1 MIFVT
6 FVQMS
11 FRRDGKLFILV
22 RMYSLFRQDSCLF
35 IWRMTSQSVTR
46 EFGLMSRIIV
56 ITRFRFVVQQVL
68 LESRCDFI
76 RDFIVMVN
84 FLYVVVIFQYIDQTY
99 QFRCG
104 FCIYISFG
112 RRDYGN
118 FRVVCFQICRFQSVA
133 YFIYF
138 FLCSVDINRVVIIG
152 YNVFSICFQCC
163 FYDGVFIVFFEGDYV
178 FFVEQIGNGII
189 SIEVIVIFVKCM
201 TYFSNGTVAVVRQ
214 IFNYDCR
221 VVRIVIFVDDGFYVC
236 IIIIVYITCN
246 CAVQCVTGYVVRQCF
261 IYRRTQTRVSVRI
274 VIVQFS
280 RGYQFTNDFSEDFIA
295 FSILRSF
302 TMFGVGLFIMICYKN
317 IFRQFCLFRQ
327 R

>member
-1 MIFVT
+1 MCF
-6 FVQMS
+6 
-11 FRRDGKLFILV
+11 
-22 RMYSLFRQDSCLF
+22 C
-35 IWRMTSQSVTR
+35 
-46 EFGLMSRIIV
+46 
-56 ITRFRFVVQQVL
+56 FVVQQVL
-68 LESRCDFI
+68 LESCCDFI

-84 FLYVVVIFQYIDQTY
+84 FLYVVVIFQYIDQMY
-99 QFRCG
+99 QFWCG

-112 RRDYGN
+112 RWDYGN
-118 FRVVCFQICRFQSVA
+118 FRVVCFQICCFQSVV

-138 FLCSVDINRVVIIG
+138 FLCSVDINCVVIIG

-201 TYFSNGTVAVVRQ
+201 MYFSNGMVVVVRQ
-214 IFNYDCR
+214 IFNYDCC

-236 IIIIVYITCN
+236 IIIIVYIMCN
-246 CAVQCVTGYVVRQCF
+246 CVVQCVMGYVVRQCF
-261 IYRRTQTRVSVRI
+261 IYCCMQMWVSVWI

-280 RGYQFTNDFSEDFIA
+280 CGYQFMNDFSEDFIV
-295 FSILRSF
+295 FSILCSF
-302 TMFGVGLFIMICYKN
+302 MMFGVGLFIMICYKN

-327 R
+327 C